1 MMNNK
6 EKTAF
11 ITGASRGIGKA
22 IKEVFERNG
31 YKTVC
36 PTRSELELSSQK
48 SVADYCKKHKDDVF
62 DVIVNCAGIND
73 INQIENVSD
82 EEMNRM
88 IQVDLLSPIML
99 LRAFVPA
106 MKRQKYGR
114 IVNIGSIWA
123 QVSKPG
129 RGMYSAAKNGIHGIT
144 NALALEC
151 AESNVLVNTV
161 CPGFTLTELTKKN
174 NTPDEIK
181 RISADIPAKR
191 MAEPC
196 EIAEAVY
203 FFASEKNT
211 YLTGQKI
218 LVDGGYTIK

>member
-1 MMNNK
+1 
-6 EKTAF
+6 
-11 ITGASRGIGKA
+11 
-22 IKEVFERNG
+22 
-31 YKTVC
+31 
-36 PTRSELELSSQK
+36 
-48 SVADYCKKHKDDVF
+48 
-62 DVIVNCAGIND
+62 
-73 INQIENVSD
+73 
-82 EEMNRM
+82 
-88 IQVDLLSPIML
+88 
-99 LRAFVPA
+99 
-106 MKRQKYGR
+106 
-114 IVNIGSIWA
+114 
-123 QVSKPG
+123 
-129 RGMYSAAKNGIHGIT
+129 MYSAAKNGIHGIT

-203 FFASEKNT
+203 FLASEKNT